1 MKGENRGFTIIEVVL
16 FLAISAALFII
27 AFRYTASTV
36 RVTQY
41 NDVVKTFEAFL
52 EQQYNRAQTG
62 NVTSSITLDPSNKVV
77 CQNNN
82 SYMLNTTPVTG
93 TVTKGYSDSC
103 LVLGVFIDLR
113 YNAITGIQDA
123 TVFPVLGYAGG
134 ITSGTDETVLN
145 AAQPAVWG
153 QQPIDKYVFPS
164 GFRPSSE
171 TQAWLNNASSA
182 TDTWYFNKLAFL
194 KSPSSG
200 TMLAYAFADGA
211 WDPAAGYGT
220 SASVST
226 LATNIALSN
235 LSDYSAV
242 RNPRGVI
249 CITSPQSPGLQ
260 GVIKLEGNNGRGSFG
275 IDSISSS
282 LDSAGSVYW
291 SDYLPTSLKY
301 TGVRC

>member
-16 FLAISAALFII
+16 FLAISAALFVV
-27 AFRYTASTV
+27 AFRYTSNTV

-62 NVTSSITLDPSNKVV
+62 NVTSSISLDTSNRVN
-77 CQNNN
+77 CQNNS
-82 SYMLNTTPVTG
+82 SYVLTTTPVTG

-103 LVLGVFIDLR
+103 LVLGVLIDLR
-113 YNAITGIQDA
+113 YDAVSGLQDA

-145 AAQPAVWG
+145 SAQPTVWG
-153 QQPIDKYVFPS
+153 QKPIDKYVFPS
-164 GFRPSSE
+164 GFRPSSQS
-171 TQAWLNNASSA
+171 QAWLNKPASS
-182 TDTWYFNKLAFL
+182 TDTGVFEKLAFL

-200 TMLAYAFADGA
+200 TMLAYAFSNPA
-211 WDPAAGYGT
+211 WDPSAAYGSPA
-220 SASVST
+220 SASN

-282 LDSAGSVYW
+282 LDTAGSAYW
-291 SDYLPTSLKY
+291 TDYLPTSLKY
-301 TGVRC
+301 TGVQC